1 MEIEPKF
8 YTVRG
13 QARVSAHRDAENI
26 LVSS

>member
-13 QARVSAHRDAENI
+13 QARVPALRDTRNI